1 MTRLATSSL
10 LLGTMVLLA
19 GCGGP
24 SQHGKEMRQQ
34 AYSRMDAVNAGMVH
48 EQAVSAF
55 ETGQL
60 ERARTLMVSAID
72 RFPEASAWYVLL
84 GRILVEQHRLD
95 EARRSFEYAIT
106 LGEEGSEVHYYLG
119 VLYERWS
126 KDDQAVEH
134 FAKAAEA
141 DPGRPQFVLAWAEA
155 LIATGKVDEAY
166 EVISSRMDH
175 FEHHAG
181 LRHLQGHCEM
191 LRGNH
196 AQAVSHCEAALL
208 LSPDDRGM
216 MRDLAHMTFG
226 DGQWGECL
234 NRLEYIEDR
243 WGELSPALRRLQVR
257 ALMASGRLVEARS
270 MFKLICADSPD
281 DSDVWHEFGL
291 LAWNI
296 GDWNSL
302 ESTADKLEQLDAY
315 PYERELFRA
324 LIERHEGHWTQAAT
338 RLERL
343 IEQFPDRPAIWAV
356 LSTIR
361 HRMGDFDGSEKAR
374 DIAVKWASNSADGTS
389 VSGVYGTHGP

>member
-1 MTRLATSSL
+1 MNRLATSL
-10 LLGTMVLLA
+10 LLGVVVLLSA
-19 GCGGP
+19 CGGP
-24 SQHGKEMRQQ
+24 SQHGKEMRRQ
-34 AYSRMDAVNAGMVH
+34 AYSRMDAVNARMVH

-60 ERARTLMVSAID
+60 ERARMLMTSAID
-72 RFPEASAWYVLL
+72 RFPKEPAWYVLL

-95 EARRSFEYAIT
+95 EARRSFEQAIT

-126 KDDQAVEH
+126 KDDMAVEH
-134 FAKAAEA
+134 FSKASEA
-141 DPGRPQFVLAWAEA
+141 DPGRPQFVLAWAES
-155 LIATGKVDEAY
+155 LIAAGQVNEAH

-196 AQAVSHCEAALL
+196 DAAVRHCEAALL
-208 LSPDDRGM
+208 LAPEDRGM
-216 MRDLAHMTFG
+216 MHDLAHMTFG
-226 DGQWGECL
+226 AGQWGECL
-234 NRLEYIEDR
+234 NRLEYIQDQ

-257 ALMASGRLVEARS
+257 ALMASGRSVEARS

-281 DSDVWHEFGL
+281 DAGIWREFGL
-291 LAWNI
+291 LAWDI

-302 ESTADKLEQLDAY
+302 QSSADKLEQLDAC

-324 LIERHEGHWTQAAT
+324 LVERQDGRLQDAET

-343 IEQFPDRPAIWAV
+343 SEQFPDQPEIWAV
-356 LSTIR
+356 LSSVR
-361 HRMGDFDGSEKAR
+361 HRAGDFSGSEKAR
-374 DIAVKWASNSADGTS
+374 EIAVKWASGSADGAS
-389 VSGVYGTHGP
+389 VSGVYGTQGP